1 MSPIDNGLQD
11 EEKSFEWVKKGRD
24 LTHLPLIAVMTFPTI
39 LNDIDSAPRR
49 IDVNLIE
56 MLHRVC
62 NVEIQYLSPTDPTKP
77 TGNRILRKTCSLHV
91 NNGNL

>member
-56 MLHRVC
+56 IAASRVRC
-62 NVEIQYLSPTDPTKP
+62 GNPIFVTD
-77 TGNRILRKTCSLHV
+77 
-91 NNGNL
+91 